1 MDQFDAIVIGSGL
14 GGLCSAYIMAK
25 EGMNVCV
32 LEKNRQFGG
41 SLQIFSRDKAIF
53 DTGVHYIGALDE
65 GQNLNSYFKYF
76 GLMDKLHLEKLDMNG
91 YDQISFEGIPKIYKH
106 AQGEQNFIEVLSAE
120 FPHQR
125 KQLEKYIADINSI
138 VNSFPLYNL
147 EGGKKDFN
155 DDWYR
160 TISAKH
166 YIENLFTDPLLAK
179 VIGANNMLYAG
190 NENTP
195 FFVHAAVVHSY
206 LQSAYRCVDGSS
218 QISKYMVDGIRAL
231 GGTVLNYHEVVA
243 FDISNDEAKSVT
255 MADGKQMSA
264 KWFIS
269 AIDFKKT
276 MQIIDESHFRKV
288 YRNRILNLPN
298 TAAIFLLSLVMK
310 EKSWKRMDY
319 NVYHYIDHDI
329 WNSAY
334 HTEKDWPRVIG
345 AFPTYTS
352 KDPEYTEN
360 MVMMA
365 YMRYDEVEKWHDS
378 FATIPHHK
386 VSRGEDYEEYKLR
399 KGEKL
404 LGLFE
409 DRLPG
414 INAAAKSF
422 TTATPLT
429 YRDYI
434 GSTDGTAYGF
444 AKDYRVPMSSFFT
457 SRTKVK
463 NLLLTGQDLNL
474 HGLLGVTIS
483 AVATTSEI
491 FGHPYVIDKI
501 RASI

>member
-1 MDQFDAIVIGSGL
+1 
-14 GGLCSAYIMAK
+14 
-25 EGMNVCV
+25 
-32 LEKNRQFGG
+32 
-41 SLQIFSRDKAIF
+41 
-53 DTGVHYIGALDE
+53 
-65 GQNLNSYFKYF
+65 
-76 GLMDKLHLEKLDMNG
+76 
-91 YDQISFEGIPKIYKH
+91 
-106 AQGEQNFIEVLSAE
+106 
-120 FPHQR
+120 
-125 KQLEKYIADINSI
+125 
-138 VNSFPLYNL
+138 
-147 EGGKKDFN
+147 
-155 DDWYR
+155 
-160 TISAKH
+160 
-166 YIENLFTDPLLAK
+166 LAK

-190 NENTP
+190 TENTP

-218 QISKYMVDGIRAL
+218 QIAKYMVDGIKAL
-231 GGTVLNYHEVVA
+231 GGTVLNYHEVIA

-298 TAAIFLLSLVMK
+298 TAAIFLLSVVMK
-310 EKSWKRMDY
+310 EQSWKRMDY

-329 WNSAY
+329 WNSAS

-365 YMRYDEVEKWHDS
+365 YMRYDEVAKWHDS

-386 VSRGEDYEEYKLR
+386 VSRGDDYEKFKHEKAV
-399 KGEKL
+399 KL

-414 INAAAKSF
+414 INAAVKSF
-422 TTATPLT
+422 TSATPLT

-444 AKDYRVPMSSFFT
+444 QKDYRVPMSSFFT

-491 FGHPYVIDKI
+491 FGHPYVINKI
-501 RASI
+501 KESI